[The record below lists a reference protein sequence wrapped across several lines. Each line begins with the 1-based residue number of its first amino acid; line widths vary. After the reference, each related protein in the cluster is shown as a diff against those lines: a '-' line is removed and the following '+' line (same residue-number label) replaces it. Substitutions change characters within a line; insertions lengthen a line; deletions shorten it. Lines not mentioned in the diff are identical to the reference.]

1 MSALSFEQLR
11 QRIRDA
17 SITQER
23 LALQLGF
30 DPSLFS
36 RYLRGLRPAPDGFAA
51 RVGAAL
57 DKLEQAEAAADEA
70 RQRVLA
76 GAAK

>member
-1 MSALSFEQLR
+1 MSTLTFEKLR

-23 LALQLGF
+23 LALQLEC

-51 RVGAAL
+51 KVAAAL
-57 DKLEQAEAAADEA
+57 DRLEQAEAAADEA
-70 RQRVLA
+70 RRRVLA
-76 GAAK
+76 GTVK

>member
-1 MSALSFEQLR
+1 MSGLPNERLR

-36 RYLRGLRPAPDGFAA
+36 RYLRGLRPAPDGFVA
-51 RVGAAL
+51 RVAAAL
-57 DKLEQAEAAADEA
+57 DQLERAEAAADEA
-70 RQRVLA
+70 RQRVLT
-76 GAAK
+76 GAPK

>member
-1 MSALSFEQLR
+1 MSGLPDERLR

-36 RYLRGLRPAPDGFAA
+36 RYLRGLRPAPHGFAA
-51 RVGAAL
+51 RVTAAL
-57 DKLEQAEAAADEA
+57 DQLEQAEAAADEA

-76 GAAK
+76 GSAK

>member
-1 MSALSFEQLR
+1 MSTQPFDELR

-51 RVGAAL
+51 KVAAAL

>member
-1 MSALSFEQLR
+1 MSGLPNERLR

-36 RYLRGLRPAPDGFAA
+36 RYLRGLRPPPQGFTA
-51 RVGAAL
+51 RVASAL
-57 DKLEQAEAAADEA
+57 DQLERAEAAADKA
-70 RQRVLA
+70 RQRVLT
-76 GAAK
+76 GAPK